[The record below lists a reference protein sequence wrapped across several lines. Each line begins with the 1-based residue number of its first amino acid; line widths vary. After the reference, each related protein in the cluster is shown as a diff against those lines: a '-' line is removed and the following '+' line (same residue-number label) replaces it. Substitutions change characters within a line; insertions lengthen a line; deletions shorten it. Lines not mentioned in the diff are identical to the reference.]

1 MKKNNKALLN
11 VISNLTLQICTIISG
26 FIIPKIILVYFG
38 SEVNGL
44 VSSLNQ
50 MLNYIALVEGGVT
63 GVITAAL
70 YKPLV
75 ENNTKSIS
83 SIVNTAN
90 KFFKKIGFIFI
101 IYSII
106 LSIFYP
112 LIFKTGFSFFYVFSL
127 TIVLSMNLLIQYM
140 FSLTYKT
147 LLIAD
152 KKIYIVSISQSI
164 MIILNIVLSIVSV
177 KIYPSIH
184 ILKLINGI
192 LFLMQP
198 IVFNYYINKNYS
210 LNLEEN
216 ANRELLKSRWDGFA
230 INVAAFIH
238 SCTDVTIL
246 TIFSNLKMVSIYGVY
261 SLVTNGVK
269 SIINSISSAISPII
283 GHTYASGNQIEL
295 NKKLDL
301 YEYIILFS
309 VFTVF
314 TITALLITPF
324 VMIYTKGINDANYY
338 QPVFGYL
345 IVMSEA
351 LYLLKFPH
359 LNLAYSANKFKEIT
373 KPAFIEA
380 LLNIIISIFL
390 VKKYNIIG
398 IMIGTIVAM
407 LYRMIFHINYTKQI
421 IRLRDCNKYYF
432 KLLYF
437 TFGAVAVF
445 VVCNIFIDINIIN
458 VASWIM
464 AAFVYGM
471 VAIVIYLI
479 VSYLFFK
486 EELLYLFRYIKK
498 EKN

>member
-1 MKKNNKALLN
+1 MKDNKALLN
-11 VISNLTLQICTIISG
+11 VVSNLILQICTIISG
-26 FIIPKIILVYFG
+26 FVIPKIILIYFG
-38 SEVNGL
+38 SNVNGL

-63 GVITAAL
+63 GVITASL

-75 ENNTKSIS
+75 ENDVKNIS
-83 SIVNTAN
+83 SIVNTSN
-90 KFFKKIGFIFI
+90 KFFKKIGIIFI
-101 IYSII
+101 IYSIA

-112 LIFKTGFSFFYVFSL
+112 LIFKTGFSFFYVFLL
-127 TIVLSMNLLIQYM
+127 TLILSMNLLIQYM
-140 FSLTYKT
+140 FSLNYKT

-164 MIILNIVLSIVSV
+164 MIVLNIILSIISV

-184 ILKLINGI
+184 ILKLISGI
-192 LFLMQP
+192 LFLLQP
-198 IVFNYYINKNYS
+198 IVFNYYINKTYR
-210 LNLEEN
+210 LNFDEPDNL
-216 ANRELLKSRWDGFA
+216 ELLKSRWNGFA

-246 TIFSNLKMVSIYGVY
+246 TVFSNLKMVSIYGVY

-269 SIINSISSAISPII
+269 SIINAISNAISPII
-283 GHTYASGNQIEL
+283 GHTYASGNCVEL

-314 TITALLITPF
+314 TMTALLITPF

-338 QPVFGYL
+338 QPLFGYL
-345 IVMSEA
+345 IVISEA
-351 LYLLKFPH
+351 IYLLKFPQ

-380 LLNIIISIFL
+380 FLNVIISMLL

-398 IMIGTIVAM
+398 IIIGTIIAM
-407 LYRMIFHINYTKQI
+407 LYRMIFHINYTKKI
-421 IRLRDCNKYYF
+421 VNSRNCNLYYL
-432 KLLYF
+432 KLFYF
-437 TFGAVAVF
+437 ILGTVF
-445 VVCNIFIDINIIN
+445 IFIICNLFVNININNFSDWIV
-458 VASWIM
+458 VA
-464 AAFVYGM
+464 FLYGIIT
-471 VAIVIYLI
+471 VIIYLI

-486 EELLYLFRYIKK
+486 KELLYLLKYIKK
-498 EKN
+498 R